1 MEYINFNLSVPIGA
15 YLEIENAAMK
25 KHVSKNEI
33 ILGAIFCHLT
43 YEDKGSSPI
52 KNAGFE
58 NRYNKF

>member
-15 YLEIENAAMK
+15 YLEIENAAME

-33 ILGAIFCHLT
+33 ILGAIFRHLAC
-43 YEDKGSSPI
+43 ENKGFSPI

-58 NRYNKF
+58 NHYNKF